1 MDLHSVL
8 SHFQLP
14 SPVTTITPLA
24 HGRINDTYRVECEN
38 GTVLGLQLI
47 NHRVFPR
54 VDDLMHNLVAVS
66 HHIQTHEHTL
76 APLIFLPTLTG
87 EYYYFTHHHYYRV
100 FVWITDTTTYETAPD
115 LTLVKAVGQAVGE
128 FQHSLISFPI
138 AHLKPVLPDFH
149 HTVKRLTDFKQA
161 IAQGDRARLEECHAV
176 ICSLLHRESYACRVV
191 DAIAAGEIPLRVTHN
206 DTKLNN
212 FLIDPHTHHVR
223 ALIDWDTITP
233 GSVLYDVGD
242 ALRSLGNT
250 ASEDTLDLSQVQFDS
265 HVFQAFME
273 GFLKVMGP
281 YLSAQEKA
289 LLAFAPLLIT
299 YELTLRFL
307 GDYCSGDTYFKIQHP
322 HHNYERA
329 MVQFT
334 LLQSIESQLP
344 QLEVIISDLLSA
356 L

>member
-1 MDLHSVL
+1 MDLYSVL
-8 SHFQLP
+8 SQFQLP
-14 SPVTTITPLA
+14 APVITITPLA

-38 GTVLGLQLI
+38 GTVFGLQLI
-47 NHRVFPR
+47 NHRVFPQ

-66 HHIQTHEHTL
+66 QHIQTHEHTL
-76 APLIFLPTLTG
+76 APLVFLPTLTG
-87 EYYYFTHHHYYRV
+87 AYYYVAHPHYYRV
-100 FVWITDTTTYETAPD
+100 FLWIADTITYETAPD
-115 LTLVKAVGQAVGE
+115 LTLVRAIGQAVGE
-128 FQHSLISFPI
+128 FQYSLISFPI
-138 AHLKPVLPDFH
+138 EYLKPVLPDFH
-149 HTVKRLTDFKQA
+149 HTLKRLTVFKQA
-161 IAQGDRARLEECHAV
+161 IAHGDRARLEECHAI
-176 ICSLLHRESYACRVV
+176 ICSLLHRETYASRVV
-191 DAIAAGEIPLRVTHN
+191 DAIATGEIPLRVTHN

-212 FLIDPHTHHVR
+212 FLIDQQTQHVR

-250 ASEDTLDLSQVQFDS
+250 ASEDTLDLSTVHFDTQVFK
-265 HVFQAFME
+265 ALME
-273 GFLKVMGP
+273 GFLKVMGR

-307 GDYCSGDTYFKIQHP
+307 GDYCMGDTYFKIQHP

-329 MVQFT
+329 LVQLT

-344 QLEVIISDLLSA
+344 QLEVIVNEVLSA
-356 L
+356 F